1 MSDENENIEDA
12 EAEELSLEE
21 LVRANYPKRVADK
34 FLEEFDDLPACIAD
48 LQDSTMSGGEYYDY
62 VKQCIADN
70 HKVPSA
76 VDYCSRFI
84 KDGKYVFESVA
95 EEDFD
100 KFIHSDE
107 LADLVQF

>member
-1 MSDENENIEDA
+1 MTEETENIEETNSD
-12 EAEELSLEE
+12 ELSLEE
-21 LVRANYPKRVADK
+21 LVRANYSQFVADR
-34 FLEEFDDLPACIAD
+34 FLEEFDELPACIAD
-48 LQDSTMSGGEYYDY
+48 LQDSTMSGGDYYEY

-84 KDGKYVFESVA
+84 KDGKYTFESVS
-95 EEDFD
+95 EENFD
-100 KFIHSDE
+100 KFIHSEE

>member
-1 MSDENENIEDA
+1 MEDDIKTA
-12 EAEELSLEE
+12 EDGGAEELSLYD
-21 LVRANYPKRVADK
+21 LVHANYNKVIANRILD
-34 FLEEFDDLPACIAD
+34 EFDELPACIAD
-48 LQDSTMSGGEYYDY
+48 LQDSTMSGGDYYDY

-84 KDGKYVFESVA
+84 KDGKYTFESVS